1 MTKAIFTLSS
11 VFIGLEF
18 WSVNHTSMH
27 ENFELKVF
35 NNVKFLAEISSNSSK
50 DLLETNVYKTQ
61 EFVDNH
67 CQQY

>member
-1 MTKAIFTLSS
+1 
-11 VFIGLEF
+11 
-18 WSVNHTSMH
+18 MH

-35 NNVKFLAEISSNSSK
+35 NNVKFLGEISSNSSK